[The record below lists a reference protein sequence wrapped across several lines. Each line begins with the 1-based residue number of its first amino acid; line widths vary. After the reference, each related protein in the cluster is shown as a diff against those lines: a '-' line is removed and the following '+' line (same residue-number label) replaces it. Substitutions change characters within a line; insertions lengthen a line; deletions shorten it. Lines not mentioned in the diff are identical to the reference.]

1 MVVGGGASRDAS
13 RPAAHMRAAE
23 MAKVPRDVA
32 CPSTGLVQ
40 YLPPSRAAL
49 SKRWTDRC
57 ETPGVQSRDPATT
70 TKPPSSSN
78 RIGASRAGAKSKRR
92 TSRKFSGVQR
102 QRTPL
107 PR

>member
-40 YLPPSRAAL
+40 YLPPSRATL

-57 ETPGVQSRDPATT
+57 ETPGAQSR
-70 TKPPSSSN
+70 PSDYNKASLLIQSHRSQQSRCKKQTQN
-78 RIGASRAGAKSKRR
+78 FTQVFGGAAAAHAS
-92 TSRKFSGVQR
+92 T
-102 QRTPL
+102 
-107 PR
+107 